1 MNFRMSRS
9 VSILIAAIVVNI
21 VSIVNAV
28 HDDSKRILINDHDV
42 LNERLKQLENL
53 MAQLRTDNQQ
63 LKQDN
68 QQIKQDNQQLKQDS
82 QQLKQD
88 NQQTDNL
95 VKQQAATILSQTN
108 LIRQLESSVT
118 TLQQEYSM

>member
-1 MNFRMSRS
+1 MDFGMYRS
-9 VSILIAAIVVNI
+9 VYILIAAILVNI

-42 LNERLKQLENL
+42 LNERLQQLENI
-53 MAQLRTDNQQ
+53 MAQLQTDN
-63 LKQDN
+63 
-68 QQIKQDNQQLKQDS
+68 

-108 LIRQLESSVT
+108 LIRKLESSFT

>member
-1 MNFRMSRS
+1 MLTYDNHMDFGMSRS
-9 VSILIAAIVVNI
+9 VYILIAAILVNI

-42 LNERLKQLENL
+42 LNERLQQLENI
-53 MAQLRTDNQQ
+53 MAQLQTDN
-63 LKQDN
+63 
-68 QQIKQDNQQLKQDS
+68 

-108 LIRQLESSVT
+108 LIRKLESSFT

>member
-1 MNFRMSRS
+1 MDFGMSRS
-9 VSILIAAIVVNI
+9 VYILIAAILVNI
-21 VSIVNAV
+21 VSIVNAA
-28 HDDSKRILINDHDV
+28 HDDSKRILINDHNV
-42 LNERLKQLENL
+42 LNERLQQLENL
-53 MAQLRTDNQQ
+53 MAQLQTDN
-63 LKQDN
+63 
-68 QQIKQDNQQLKQDS
+68 

-108 LIRQLESSVT
+108 LIRKLESSFT

>member
-1 MNFRMSRS
+1 
-9 VSILIAAIVVNI
+9 VNI

-42 LNERLKQLENL
+42 LNERLQQLENI
-53 MAQLRTDNQQ
+53 MAQLQTD
-63 LKQDN
+63 
-68 QQIKQDNQQLKQDS
+68 I

-108 LIRQLESSVT
+108 LIRKLESSFT

>member
-1 MNFRMSRS
+1 MDFGMYRS
-9 VSILIAAIVVNI
+9 VYILIAAILVNI

-42 LNERLKQLENL
+42 LNERLQQLENI
-53 MAQLRTDNQQ
+53 MAQLQTDN
-63 LKQDN
+63 
-68 QQIKQDNQQLKQDS
+68 

-95 VKQQAATILSQTN
+95 VKQQQLHYCLKQTSFVKW
-108 LIRQLESSVT
+108 RAH
-118 TLQQEYSM
+118 LQPCNRNTVCNNSIN

>member
-1 MNFRMSRS
+1 MDFGMSRS
-9 VSILIAAIVVNI
+9 VYILIAAILVNI

-42 LNERLKQLENL
+42 LNERLQQLENI
-53 MAQLRTDNQQ
+53 MAQLQTDN
-63 LKQDN
+63 
-68 QQIKQDNQQLKQDS
+68 

-108 LIRQLESSVT
+108 LIRKLESSFT

>member
-1 MNFRMSRS
+1 MDFGMSRS
-9 VSILIAAIVVNI
+9 VYILIAAILVNI

-42 LNERLKQLENL
+42 LNERLQQLENI
-53 MAQLRTDNQQ
+53 MAQLQTD
-63 LKQDN
+63 
-68 QQIKQDNQQLKQDS
+68 I

-108 LIRQLESSVT
+108 LIRKLESSFT

>member
-1 MNFRMSRS
+1 MDFGMSRS
-9 VSILIAAIVVNI
+9 VYILIAAILVNI
-21 VSIVNAV
+21 VSIVNAA
-28 HDDSKRILINDHDV
+28 HDDSKRILINAHDA
-42 LNERLKQLENL
+42 LNERIQQLGNL
-53 MAQLRTDNQQ
+53 MAQLQT
-63 LKQDN
+63 
-68 QQIKQDNQQLKQDS
+68 DNQQLKQDS

-108 LIRQLESSVT
+108 LIRKLESSFT

>member
-1 MNFRMSRS
+1 MDFGMSRS
-9 VSILIAAIVVNI
+9 VYILIAAILVNI
-21 VSIVNAV
+21 VSIVNAA

-42 LNERLKQLENL
+42 LNERLQQLKNI
-53 MAQLRTDNQQ
+53 MAQLQTDN
-63 LKQDN
+63 
-68 QQIKQDNQQLKQDS
+68 

-108 LIRQLESSVT
+108 LIRKLESSFT
-118 TLQQEYSM
+118 TLQQEYSR

>member
-1 MNFRMSRS
+1 MDFRMSRP
-9 VSILIAAIVVNI
+9 VTIVIAAIVVNI
-21 VSIVNAV
+21 VSIVYAV

-53 MAQLRTDNQQ
+53 MSQLRTDN
-63 LKQDN
+63 
-68 QQIKQDNQQLKQDS
+68 

>member
-1 MNFRMSRS
+1 MDFRMSRS

-88 NQQTDNL
+88 NQQTDSL
-95 VKQQAATILSQTN
+95 VKQQATTILSQTN

>member
-1 MNFRMSRS
+1 MDFGMSRS
-9 VSILIAAIVVNI
+9 VYILIAAILVNI

-28 HDDSKRILINDHDV
+28 HDDSKRILINDHNV
-42 LNERLKQLENL
+42 LNERLQQLENI
-53 MAQLRTDNQQ
+53 MAQLQTDN
-63 LKQDN
+63 
-68 QQIKQDNQQLKQDS
+68 

-108 LIRQLESSVT
+108 LIRKLESSFT

>member
-68 QQIKQDNQQLKQDS
+68 QQIKQDS

>member
-1 MNFRMSRS
+1 MDFGMYRS
-9 VSILIAAIVVNI
+9 VYILIAAILVNI

-42 LNERLKQLENL
+42 LNERLQQLENI
-53 MAQLRTDNQQ
+53 MAQLQTDN
-63 LKQDN
+63 
-68 QQIKQDNQQLKQDS
+68 

-95 VKQQAATILSQTN
+95 VKQQAATLLSQTN
-108 LIRQLESSVT
+108 LIRKLESSFT

>member
-1 MNFRMSRS
+1 MLTYDNHMDFGMYRS
-9 VSILIAAIVVNI
+9 VYILIAAILVNI

-42 LNERLKQLENL
+42 LNERLQQLENI
-53 MAQLRTDNQQ
+53 MAQLQTDN
-63 LKQDN
+63 
-68 QQIKQDNQQLKQDS
+68 

-95 VKQQAATILSQTN
+95 VKQQAATLLSQTN
-108 LIRQLESSVT
+108 LIRKLESSFT

>member
-1 MNFRMSRS
+1 MDFGMSRS
-9 VSILIAAIVVNI
+9 VYILIAAILVNI
-21 VSIVNAV
+21 VSIVNAA

-42 LNERLKQLENL
+42 LNERLQQLKNI
-53 MAQLRTDNQQ
+53 MAQLQTDN
-63 LKQDN
+63 
-68 QQIKQDNQQLKQDS
+68 

-108 LIRQLESSVT
+108 LIRKLERSFT
-118 TLQQEYSM
+118 TLQQEYSR

>member
-1 MNFRMSRS
+1 MLTYDNHMDFGMSRS
-9 VSILIAAIVVNI
+9 VYILIAAILVNI
-21 VSIVNAV
+21 VSIVNAA

-42 LNERLKQLENL
+42 LNERLQQLKNI
-53 MAQLRTDNQQ
+53 MAQLQTDN
-63 LKQDN
+63 
-68 QQIKQDNQQLKQDS
+68 

-108 LIRQLESSVT
+108 LIRKLESSFT
-118 TLQQEYSM
+118 TLQQEYSR

>member
-1 MNFRMSRS
+1 MLTYDNHMDFGMSRS
-9 VSILIAAIVVNI
+9 VYILIAAILVNI

-28 HDDSKRILINDHDV
+28 HDDSKRILINDHNV
-42 LNERLKQLENL
+42 LNERLQQLENI
-53 MAQLRTDNQQ
+53 MAQLQTDN
-63 LKQDN
+63 
-68 QQIKQDNQQLKQDS
+68 

-108 LIRQLESSVT
+108 LIRKLESSFT

>member
-1 MNFRMSRS
+1 MCMLTYDNHMDFRMSRS

-53 MAQLRTDNQQ
+53 MSQLRTDN
-63 LKQDN
+63 
-68 QQIKQDNQQLKQDS
+68 